1 MKPNAKITGK
11 VSKSIADFRATI
23 ISSTI
28 ELCKQIDKNKTGD
41 FHLDTDVPIVTTSVK
56 KQKITTQS
64 FLADR
69 VFYWFHNDY
78 YIISNGEDASSMS
91 NNISLDSLV
100 SVYNAVKKAVASY

>member
-11 VSKSIADFRATI
+11 VSKSIADFRAII

-28 ELCKQIDKNKTGD
+28 ELCKQIDKHNTGD
-41 FHLDTDVPIVTTSVK
+41 FYLGTDVPIVTTSVK

-64 FLADR
+64 FLANR

-91 NNISLDSLV
+91 NDISLDSLV
-100 SVYNAVKKAVASY
+100 AVYKAVKKTVSAY